1 MWWPHAGC
9 PAHVQCWWGLEQEEP
24 WIMAR
29 QGLLPAMVQLKEP
42 CSHSQPAC
50 AWQGIQSVRGGRS
63 GVEMTRARWPIKA
76 IYDAEGKKPWR
87 LSGRD
92 PRTRAVGPRP
102 CSAGSAKQWA
112 GGARWTNSLTHC
124 FPLAPDKLLPCK
136 SRTGNKGGLCNP
148 FIWGV
153 VLIAFR
159 KGGAYLKQLSKVLL
173 IVKSSS
179 HSNFSTWHLP
189 LTINLGIIWFC

>member
-1 MWWPHAGC
+1 
-9 PAHVQCWWGLEQEEP
+9 
-24 WIMAR
+24 
-29 QGLLPAMVQLKEP
+29 
-42 CSHSQPAC
+42 
-50 AWQGIQSVRGGRS
+50 
-63 GVEMTRARWPIKA
+63 MTRARWPIKA

-148 FIWGV
+148 FI
-153 VLIAFR
+153 
-159 KGGAYLKQLSKVLL
+159 
-173 IVKSSS
+173 
-179 HSNFSTWHLP
+179 
-189 LTINLGIIWFC
+189 